1 MASIIQSFT
10 NEEKK
15 YLLLEDIKKSNVN
28 KAYFIGCKTMRKV
41 IVKHGVPDDVCLYMK
56 SGIIYN
62 KSYNPASLYV
72 EEKYAE
78 ENIMNTS
85 VLLKKKKEI
94 TELKTETRTKEK
106 QERKAYNEDELT
118 NEPPLIDL
126 EEHEMFK
133 DLDGIPMDI
142 EVRGEKTDEGIY
154 FKAKDIGTAFEYEL
168 IEKII
173 LQETSVHVYGEHF
186 KYFIGPDDSSRQMD
200 DKKVLYLTYLG
211 VLKLLFCAKGSD
223 KAKRFQRW
231 ATKILFTMQMGSQ
244 ADKDGLAA
252 DALDVDVSTITQI
265 FRKSARA
272 IPCVYLFEVGTVG
285 NMRQHFN
292 LDIHKDDNDKVYKYG
307 RTEDMARRSGEH
319 QKTYGKLKDNTFGL
333 TVFSYVDEK
342 FASKAETKLKHYFNN
357 FNVNVEDDKHTEL
370 VVMNKKK
377 LLTMKELY
385 NDLYI
390 HYSGNNKDLIQQ
402 MQQMQL
408 NHQIEIK
415 GYENKLQLERKD
427 YELILLKKDHEME
440 KTIEKTNREL
450 EKKDHEI
457 DMLQWK
463 HKTEL
468 QENELKYLR
477 QLLK

>member
-1 MASIIQSFT
+1 MVSIQSFT
-10 NEEKK
+10 NDEKK
-15 YLLLEDIKKSNVN
+15 YLLLEDIKKNNVN

-41 IVKHGVPDDVCLYMK
+41 IVKHGVPDEVCLYMK

-62 KSYNPASLYV
+62 KSYNPANLYV
-72 EEKYAE
+72 EEQYAK

-85 VLLKKKKEI
+85 VLMKKKKEKAE
-94 TELKTETRTKEK
+94 TKTETRTKEK

-142 EVRGEKTDEGIY
+142 EVRGEKTDDGIY
-154 FKAKDIGTAFEYEL
+154 FKAKDIGTAFDYERTEYV
-168 IEKII
+168 I
-173 LQETSVHVYGEHF
+173 LDTNSDHVYGEHF
-186 KYFIGPDDSSRQMD
+186 KYFICLSKVSGQME

-211 VLKLLFCAKGSD
+211 VLKLLLRARGD
-223 KAKRFQRW
+223 KAKRFQKW
-231 ATKILFTMQMGSQ
+231 ATRILFTMQMGSQ

-252 DALDVDVSTITQI
+252 EALNVDTSTITQL
-265 FRKSARA
+265 FRKSSRA

-292 LDIHKDDNDKVYKYG
+292 LGNHKDDTDKVYKYG

-342 FASKAETKLKHYFNN
+342 FASKAETKLKHYFDN

-385 NDLYI
+385 NDMYI

-402 MQQMQL
+402 MQEMQL
-408 NHQIEIK
+408 KHQIEK
-415 GYENKLQLERKD
+415 KEYENKLHLERKD
-427 YELILLKKDHEME
+427 NELILIQKNH
-440 KTIEKTNREL
+440 EL

-457 DMLQWK
+457 NMLHWK

-468 QENELKYLR
+468 QDAELKYLR

>member
-1 MASIIQSFT
+1 MVSIQSFT
-10 NEEKK
+10 NDEKK

-41 IVKHGVPDDVCLYMK
+41 IVKHGVPDEVCLYMK

-72 EEKYAE
+72 EEQYAK
-78 ENIMNTS
+78 ENILNTS
-85 VLLKKKKEI
+85 VLMKKKKEI
-94 TELKTETRTKEK
+94 AEIKTETRTKEK
-106 QERKAYNEDELT
+106 QERKAYNKDELT
-118 NEPPLIDL
+118 KEPPLIDL

-142 EVRGEKTDEGIY
+142 EVRGEKTHDGIY
-154 FKAKDIGTAFEYEL
+154 FKAKDIGTAFDYERVEPDTL
-168 IEKII
+168 REN
-173 LQETSVHVYGEHF
+173 SDHVYGEHF
-186 KYFIGPDDSSRQMD
+186 KYFICPGNLQRQIE
-200 DKKVLYLTYLG
+200 DKKVLYLTYMG
-211 VLKLLFCAKGSD
+211 VLKLLFCARGSD

-231 ATKILFTMQMGSQ
+231 VTKIIFTMQMGSQ

-252 DALDVDVSTITQI
+252 EALNVDTSTITQL
-265 FRKSARA
+265 FRKSSRA

-292 LDIHKDDNDKVYKYG
+292 LDNHKDDTDKVYKYG

-342 FASKAETKLKHYFNN
+342 FASKAETKLKHYFDN
-357 FNVNVEDDKHTEL
+357 FNVNVEDDKHNEL

-402 MQQMQL
+402 MQEMQL
-408 NHQIEIK
+408 KHQIEK
-415 GYENKLQLERKD
+415 KETENK
-427 YELILLKKDHEME
+427 YELMMIQKD
-440 KTIEKTNREL
+440 REL
-450 EKKDHEI
+450 EKKDRELEKKNHEI

-468 QENELKYLR
+468 QDAELKYLR